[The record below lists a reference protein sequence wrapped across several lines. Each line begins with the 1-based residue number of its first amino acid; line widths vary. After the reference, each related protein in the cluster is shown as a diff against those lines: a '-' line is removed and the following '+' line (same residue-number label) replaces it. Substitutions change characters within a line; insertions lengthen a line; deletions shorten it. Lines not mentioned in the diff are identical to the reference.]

1 MPTPSVRPPRGSRA
15 GAAVRRRSADP
26 VRGLPARDQ
35 PCEWCGVENGVYA
48 DRCAPWGGRCWLCYE
63 AGPCPR
69 DTRLVAARDKYARAR
84 VPRGSSPPGALPR
97 PEGFAGTAPASRPP
111 RGSRQCVRAP
121 KRPADEDL
129 ALPARDQPCE
139 WCGVEN
145 GVYAD
150 RCAPWGSRC
159 WLCYEAGPNLRD
171 LRLARARNQLER
183 ARVPRRPRGGPLR
196 PCRAPPL
203 SRRVATLEEKLRL
216 LESRLLHPAPDGGV
230 ALRLG

>member
-1 MPTPSVRPPRGSRA
+1 MPTPPVRPPRGSRQ

-48 DRCAPWGGRCWLCYE
+48 DRCAPWGSRCWLCYE

-69 DTRLVAARDKYARAR
+69 DTRLVAARDK
-84 VPRGSSPPGALPR
+84 
-97 PEGFAGTAPASRPP
+97 
-111 RGSRQCVRAP
+111 
-121 KRPADEDL
+121 
-129 ALPARDQPCE
+129 
-139 WCGVEN
+139 
-145 GVYAD
+145 
-150 RCAPWGSRC
+150 CA
-159 WLCYEAGPNLRD
+159 
-171 LRLARARNQLER
+171 R
-183 ARVPRRPRGGPLR
+183 ARVPRRPGGDPLW

-216 LESRLLHPAPDGGV
+216 LESRLLHPAPDGGD